1 MYRLAKP
8 SFQSLLIEMQ
18 FDGQILSTGTA
29 FIVDTPNEG
38 FHLITNRHNV
48 TGRHQ
53 ETGKPLSKTG
63 GVPNHVVIHHNKK
76 SALGNWLPKTEPLFI
91 GETPRW
97 IEHPTLGPTADF
109 VALKCTELD
118 DVDLFPY
125 DVRNS
130 GPQIAI
136 GPAEP
141 VSVVGFPFGLT
152 AGGSLGVWATGF
164 IASEPAVKFADLPVL
179 LIDCRS
185 RQGQSGSPVIAYRS
199 GGAVAMQD
207 GSSLFFRGPVTKLI
221 GVYSGRIR
229 LESDL
234 GMVWRAEAV
243 AELVRTL

>member
-1 MYRLAKP
+1 MYRFAKP

-53 ETGKPLSKTG
+53 KTGKPLSKTA
-63 GVPNHVVIHHNKK
+63 GVPSHIVIHHNRK
-76 SALGNWLPKTEPLFI
+76 SALGSWLPKIEPLFI

-97 IEHPTLGPTADF
+97 IEHPNLGSRADF

-130 GPQIAI
+130 GPQIAV

-141 VSVVGFPFGLT
+141 VSVVGFPFGVT

-164 IASEPAVKFADLPVL
+164 VASELAVNFAGLPVL

-185 RQGQSGSPVIAYRS
+185 RQGQSGSPVIAYRH
-199 GGAVAMQD
+199 GGAVAMED
-207 GSSLFFRGPVTKLI
+207 GSSKFFTGPVTKLI
-221 GVYSGRIR
+221 GIYSSRIR
-229 LESDL
+229 PESDL
-234 GMVWRAEAV
+234 GMVWKAEAV
-243 AELVRTL
+243 AELVGTL